1 MLRSVAIVL
10 FALPVMA
17 VAQPVGPRV
26 TSPKQ
31 FFGHDVGD
39 DYYLSN
45 YKQFSDYW
53 RKLDGESNRMVVQT
67 MGKTEEGRD
76 QLMAIVTSPE
86 NHAKLKRYQEI
97 SKKLCLADGVSPD
110 EARRLAREGKAVVWI
125 DGGLHATEVLGAQ
138 QLIETS
144 WQMVSRTDPEAT
156 RILDNVIIIFVHA
169 NPDGMDL
176 VSNWYMQESDPKK
189 RNMRI
194 PRLYQKYIGHDNN
207 RDFYAATQK
216 ETQNMNRVMYQEWF
230 PQIMYNHHQT
240 GPRGTVMFAPPFR
253 DPFNHHID
261 PQVMTGIE
269 LVGSAMHNR
278 FAEENMPGVT
288 MRTGASYSTWWNGG
302 LRTTAYFHNMIGI
315 LTETIGSPTPMS
327 IPFTADRL
335 VPKGNLIFPI
345 QPQPWKFRQSIDYS
359 VTANMA
365 ILDLAAKRREEFLY
379 GIYSIGRRQIERGR
393 SDTWTDYPS
402 RVDAAQTLAAL
413 RKPELRDAKAY
424 VIPGDQPDMGSVKAM
439 VQALERNGVQV
450 QKFDGGTINGK
461 SYAAGTYIVRCDQ
474 AFRAHILDMFEPQD
488 HPNDFPAPG
497 APPPAPYDSAGYT
510 LAYQMGIEFDR
521 ILQPVSVNP
530 ATVVLATARQ
540 RSTPA
545 VIVTGGTVWTTILND
560 NDGYRVLFKG
570 LRSAPARVF
579 RVDKQFVGASN
590 RDQQSTYPDAWQVS
604 APRIALW
611 DRYGGSMESGW
622 TRWIMEQ
629 FGIPFTVVYP
639 TEINAGN
646 LNAKYDAIV
655 FVDGAI
661 PANPRE
667 SAPIN
672 TEGIPTQ
679 FHNMLGNISDQG
691 VQSLK
696 TFAENGGS
704 IITIGT
710 STTLARHFGLPVES
724 HLLKEGRP
732 LPRTEYYI
740 PGSVLEVKVDNQQP
754 EAWGM
759 RDRANVMFDNSPVF
773 KITDPSKVKAIAW
786 FDSEKPLKSG
796 WAWGQKYLKD
806 GVAIA
811 EAPVGKGKL
820 YLFGPEILYR
830 GQSHGTFKFF
840 FNALLLSKANKL

>member
-1 MLRSVAIVL
+1 MIAFGIAALVL
-10 FALPVMA
+10 APA
-17 VAQPVGPRV
+17 PV

-53 RKLDGESNRMVVQT
+53 RMLDAESDRMVVQS

-76 QLMAIVTSPE
+76 QLMAIVTSPD
-86 NHAKLKRYQEI
+86 NHRRLKRYQEI
-97 SKKLCLADGVSPD
+97 SKKLCLADGVSPE
-110 EARRLAREGKAVVWI
+110 EAKRLAKEGKAVVWI

-144 WQMVSRTDPEAT
+144 YQMVSRNDDEAK
-156 RILDNVIIIFVHA
+156 RILDNVIILFVHA

-176 VSNWYMQESDPKK
+176 VSDWYMQESDPKK

-216 ETQNMNRVMYQEWF
+216 ETQNMNRVMYEEWF

-278 FAEENMPGVT
+278 FAEENKPGVT

-345 QPQPWKFRQSIDYS
+345 EPQPWKFRQSIEYS

-379 GIYSIGRRQIERGR
+379 GIYSMGKRQIERGR
-393 SDTWTDYPS
+393 MDTWTDYPS
-402 RVDAAQTLAAL
+402 RVETAKSLADL

-424 VIPGDQPDMGSVKAM
+424 VIPFDENLVYEYQYFIA
-439 VQALERNGVQV
+439 ALLSNGVRVERTVEQATIDGHVVPAKSIVVQTNQV
-450 QKFDGGTINGK
+450 
-461 SYAAGTYIVRCDQ
+461 
-474 AFRAHILDMFEPQD
+474 FRPFILDMFEPQD
-488 HPNDFPAPG
+488 HPNDIPAPG
-497 APPPAPYDSAGYT
+497 AAPTPPYDSAGYT
-510 LAYQMGIEFDR
+510 MAMQMGFTYFKAVEPITAQLEYWWDDQQGPMGPDISMTGNKAFGLTFMGLSPHLPKTYTAYFRGGALPVRTSESKGAAYQIKVH
-521 ILQPVSVNP
+521 P
-530 ATVVLATARQ
+530 
-540 RSTPA
+540 
-545 VIVTGGTVWTTILND
+545 
-560 NDGYRVLFKG
+560 RV
-570 LRSAPARVF
+570 A
-579 RVDKQFVGASN
+579 
-590 RDQQSTYPDAWQVS
+590 
-604 APRIALW
+604 IW

-622 TRWIMEQ
+622 ARWIMDQ
-629 FGIPFTVVYP
+629 FDIVHTVVFSN
-639 TEINAGN
+639 EINAGN

-661 PANPRE
+661 PSNPRE
-667 SAPIN
+667 SAPVN
-672 TEGIPTQ
+672 AEGIPAKY
-679 FHNMLGNISDQG
+679 HHMLGNITDRG
-691 VQSLK
+691 IESLK
-696 TFAENGGS
+696 AFAENGGS
-704 IITIGT
+704 IITIGSST
-710 STTLARHFGLPVES
+710 SLARHFGLPIES
-724 HLLKEGRP
+724 HLMKDGKP
-732 LPRTEYYI
+732 LPRTDYYI
-740 PGSVLEVKVDNQQP
+740 PGSILEVEVDNQQP
-754 EAWGM
+754 VAWGM
-759 RDRANVMFDNSPVF
+759 GERANVMFDNSPVF
-773 KITDPSKVKAIAW
+773 KILDQTKVKPIAW
-786 FDSEKPLKSG
+786 FESEKPLKSG

-840 FNALLLSKANKL
+840 FNALLLSKAEKL

>member
-1 MLRSVAIVL
+1 MFAFGIAALVL
-10 FALPVMA
+10 SPAPV
-17 VAQPVGPRV
+17 
-26 TSPKQ
+26 TTPKQ

-45 YKQFSDYW
+45 YKQFSEYW
-53 RKLDGESNRMVVQT
+53 RKLDGESDRMSVQV

-86 NHAKLKRYQEI
+86 NHRRLKRYQEI
-97 SKKLCLADGVSPD
+97 SKKLCLADGVSPE
-110 EARRLAREGKAVVWI
+110 EARRLAKEGKAVVWI

-144 WQMVSRTDPEAT
+144 WQMVSRNDDEAK
-156 RILDNVIIIFVHA
+156 RILDNVIILFVHA

-176 VSNWYMQESDPKK
+176 VSDWYMQESDPKK
-189 RNMRI
+189 RNTRI

-216 ETQNMNRVMYQEWF
+216 ETQNMNEVMYQTWF

-278 FAEENMPGVT
+278 FAEENKPGVT

-379 GIYSIGRRQIERGR
+379 GIYSIGKRQIERGR
-393 SDTWTDYPS
+393 TDTWTDYPS
-402 RVDAAQTLAAL
+402 RIEGAESLAEL

-424 VIPGDQPDMGSVKAM
+424 VIPFSWAKYHE
-439 VQALERNGVQV
+439 LTSFLKSLWNNGIQIYRSIEPFKSNGRMFE
-450 QKFDGGTINGK
+450 QGTI
-461 SYAAGTYIVRCDQ
+461 IVPTDQ
-474 AFRAHILDMFEPQD
+474 AFRAHVLDMFEPQD
-488 HPNDFPAPG
+488 HPNDIVAPG
-497 APPPAPYDSAGYT
+497 APPTAPYDSAGYT
-510 LAYQMGIEFDR
+510 LALQSGIEFYRSLDR
-521 ILQPVSVNP
+521 IDVKREPYPISGGG
-530 ATVVLATARQ
+530 
-540 RSTPA
+540 STPGWYEMQGNMSYTSAFSSLKAGRNYFIERGSQPKFRIDPKNA
-545 VIVTGGTVWTTILND
+545 VAKLS
-560 NDGYRVLFKG
+560 L
-570 LRSAPARVF
+570 
-579 RVDKQFVGASN
+579 
-590 RDQQSTYPDAWQVS
+590 
-604 APRIALW
+604 PRIALW

-629 FGIPFTVVYP
+629 FGIPYTVVYP
-639 TEINAGN
+639 NEINAGN

-667 SAPIN
+667 AAPVN
-672 TEGIPTQ
+672 TEGIPAKY
-679 FHNMLGNISDQG
+679 HYMLGNITDRG
-691 VQSLK
+691 IESLK
-696 TFAENGGS
+696 AFAENGGS
-704 IITIGT
+704 IVTIGS
-710 STTLARHFGLPVES
+710 STNLARQFGLPVES
-724 HLLKEGRP
+724 HLTKDGKT

-754 EAWGM
+754 VAWGM
-759 RDRANVMFDNSPVF
+759 GERAKVMFDNSPVF
-773 KITDPSKVKAIAW
+773 KILDSGKVKPVAW

-840 FNALLLSKANKL
+840 FNALLLSKAEHL